1 MLEHSLY
8 RDCFSSADMRSV
20 WSQHATI
27 SAWLKVE
34 QTLARHQALENLIPQ
49 EAADALD
56 AVSVCNLDIER
67 LHEDMMLVGRPIVGL
82 VEQLR
87 VRVGEHAT
95 KVHYRA
101 TTQDIMDTALAL
113 QMKIGL
119 VHIQTGLQ
127 RLNSAIEQQIDQL
140 GDIVMIGRTNGQHAL
155 PIRVG
160 TKLTV
165 WKGELQRRAQALEEA
180 GARGLNVQIGGPVGD
195 LQGYENGTGHRIKE
209 GVAATLGLNTIEPHW
224 QNARDGLADVVT
236 ALGGLCATLC
246 KISHNVNL
254 LSSSDISEWS
264 EVHEAGKG
272 VSSAMAHKQN
282 QRASEFGEAVARLG
296 RQRAE
301 QIGEFTTHQHERSG
315 GMWIG
320 EWIVV
325 PETFLLT
332 SGALSWAETIFANLI
347 VDSEA
352 MALKV
357 ADFEKSTAGKP
368 H

>member
-56 AVSVCNLDIER
+56 AISVCNLDTER
-67 LHEDMMLVGRPIVGL
+67 LHEDMMHVGRPIVGL

-87 VRVGEHAT
+87 RQVGDHAT
-95 KVHYRA
+95 RVHYRA

-119 VHIQTGLQ
+119 EHIQTGLE
-127 RLNSAIEQQIDQL
+127 RLTAAIGQQIDEV
-140 GDIVMIGRTNGQHAL
+140 GDTVMMGRTNGQHAV
-155 PIRVG
+155 PIRAG

-165 WKGELQRRAQALEEA
+165 WKVELLRRAQALEESA
-180 GARGLNVQIGGPVGD
+180 ARGLNVQIGGPVGD
-195 LQGYENGTGHRIKE
+195 LRGYKNGTGHRIKE
-209 GVAATLGLNTIEPHW
+209 GVAATLGLNVIEPHW
-224 QNARDGLADVVT
+224 QNARDGIADIVG

-264 EVHEAGKG
+264 EVHVTGKG
-272 VSSAMAHKQN
+272 ASSAMAHKQN

-332 SGALSWAETIFANLI
+332 SGALSWVETIFANLMLDT
-347 VDSEA
+347 DS
-352 MALKV
+352 MARKV
-357 ADFEKSTAGKP
+357 SDFDHAAAAQP